1 MTATATT
8 MKIIVPAHTEIVH
21 RTTGYII
28 SLIKHSVP
36 QRLTTSW
43 HGQDL
48 LLLLWN

>member
-1 MTATATT
+1 MTATATS
-8 MKIIVPAHTEIVH
+8 MIVTAHTEIVH
-21 RTTGYII
+21 HTTGCII

-36 QRLTTSW
+36 WRLTTSW